1 MLFVVATCWLVVLI
15 GLILR
20 TIVVFFLFIFNI
32 DFTL

>member
-20 TIVVFFLFIFNI
+20 PIVLFLLIFNI